1 MKKEKV
7 SSFVKDL
14 DYRKLMNRVT
24 IKRIVNLHF
33 NESSTKDSDIKKIV
47 ERICKR
53 TKDYFVNVNIELLHI
68 TEDKATDKLIEIIN
82 EDLSKRKFKH
92 WIHEG
97 LSIDHVLNQLN
108 ENLGRSALIIFH
120 QFKDTESEEEKII
133 LSGIR
138 KFIQM
143 RDSTLLGIL
152 IISSQEIG
160 EWDLSPYSNL
170 NEDNLEYFPKTVPHS
185 NKEK

>member
-1 MKKEKV
+1 MKKEKN
-7 SSFVKDL
+7 SSFAKNL

-47 ERICKR
+47 ERIAKR
-53 TKDYFVNVNIELLHI
+53 NKGYFVDVDIELLRI
-68 TEDKATDKLIEIIN
+68 AEDEATDKLIEIIN

-97 LSIDHVLNQLN
+97 ISIDHVLNQLN
-108 ENLGRSALIIFH
+108 ENLEKPALIIFH

-133 LSGIR
+133 LTGIR

-143 RDSTLLGIL
+143 RDSLLLGIL
-152 IISSQEIG
+152 IISSREVG
-160 EWDLSPYSNL
+160 EWDLSPYSPL
-170 NEDNLEYFPKTVPHS
+170 NEDYVEYFPYNPSQPV
-185 NKEK
+185 E